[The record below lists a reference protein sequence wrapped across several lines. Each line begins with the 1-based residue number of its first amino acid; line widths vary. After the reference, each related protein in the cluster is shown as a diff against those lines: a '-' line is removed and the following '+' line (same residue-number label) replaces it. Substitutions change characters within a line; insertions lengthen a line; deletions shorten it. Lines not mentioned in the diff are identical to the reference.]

1 MKQTLLCLAASALF
15 FSACDTNFVPQD
27 EIVINLQEKG
37 AEVAPSMYGIFFE
50 EINHAG
56 DGGLYAEL
64 VKNRSFEELE
74 MPEGYHAEGNTLY
87 PKKVHNHITGEVKP
101 ERYRWTTE
109 PVPGL
114 SLIHI

>member
-74 MPEGYHAEGNTLY
+74 SPKDIMPKEIPCIRRRFITTLRE
-87 PKKVHNHITGEVKP
+87 K
-101 ERYRWTTE
+101 
-109 PVPGL
+109 
-114 SLIHI
+114 